1 MKFVCKI
8 FSLVALIVMPII
20 AVSQSQ
26 SLEKLYKDR
35 PEIYFRL
42 DVKDP
47 GVVKKL
53 SNLISVDGFTTDG
66 VTAYANKNQFDK
78 IVEMGYKPELL
89 MPPSL
94 IEEVEMIGLELDREI
109 YEWDAYP
116 TYDAYVQ
123 MMQDFENDYPDYC
136 EVFNFGTLNSGRE
149 LLMARINN
157 GDAAGKPK
165 FLYNATMHGDETAG
179 YVLTLRLIDY
189 LLSNYGSDPRVTNIV
204 DKLDIF
210 INPLANPDGTFYAGN
225 NTVNGSIRGNANG
238 IDLNRN
244 YPDPEDGPHP
254 DGNPYQQETIA
265 FMDLAGD
272 YQFTLAANFHGGAEV
287 VNYPWD
293 TWPQLHADNEWW
305 IMVSR
310 EYADSAQ
317 FYSPAGYLTDLNN
330 GITNGYSWYT
340 TSGNRQDYMN
350 YFRSCREFI
359 LEISAVK
366 TLPANQL
373 PSHWTYNKASLLSY
387 LEQATYGLHGFVTDA
402 VSGEP
407 VEAMISIENHD
418 VDNSHIYSILPD
430 GNYHRPLKAGDYTV
444 TYSAEGYYPETIS
457 ITIEDYQIVNQD
469 IALNPGTLI
478 AGFSASAYSIARGE
492 SVDFFNE
499 SYGQNIVSYEWV
511 FEGGEPANS
520 SEENPQN
527 IVYNETGTFDVQLT
541 ITDSDGESSTLLRED
556 LIDVN
561 LIYVMQDGT
570 FTMCDGM
577 FYDAGGPE
585 GNYGDDQDFVMTIL
599 PDEDEA
605 LVKVDFLSFAVEA
618 QASCNYDWLKIYDGT
633 STMSP
638 LIGTYCGNNSP
649 GEILASNEH
658 GALTFQFHSDGSVNE
673 SGWAAQ
679 VSCTSTVS
687 IDEQIKSDISIWP
700 NPSSERIINLKSNKK
715 ILKTEIIDNQGSV
728 VWGSRNISQSD
739 QLNLTTLPKGIY
751 MLRIVLDQQEVVIRK
766 LVLQ

>member
-116 TYDAYVQ
+116 TYEAYVQ

-204 DKLDIF
+204 NKLDIF

-305 IMVSR
+305 VMVSR

-330 GITNGYSWYT
+330 GITNGYSWYS

-373 PSHWTYNKASLLSY
+373 PAHWNYNKASLLSY

-402 VSGEP
+402 ATGDPIES
-407 VEAMISIENHD
+407 MITIENHD

-430 GNYHRPLKAGDYTV
+430 GNYHRPLKAGNYNV
-444 TYSAEGYYPETIS
+444 TYSAEGYYPQTIN
-457 ITIEDYQIVNQD
+457 ITVEDYQTLNQD
-469 IALNPGTLI
+469 ITLASGTLI
-478 AGFSASAYSIARGE
+478 AGFSASEYSIARGE

-511 FEGGEPANS
+511 FEGGEPSNS
-520 SEENPQN
+520 TEENPQN

-541 ITDSDGESSTLLRED
+541 ITDTDGETSTLLRED
-556 LIDVN
+556 LISVN
-561 LIYVMQDGT
+561 LVYVMQDGT

-577 FYDAGGPE
+577 FYDAGGPD
-585 GNYGDDQDFVMTIL
+585 GNYGDNQDFVMTIL
-599 PDEDEA
+599 PDEEEA
-605 LVKVDFLSFAVEA
+605 LVKIDFISFAVEA
-618 QASCNYDWLKIYDGT
+618 QASCNYDWLKVYDGA

-649 GEILASNEH
+649 GEILASNEQ

-751 MLRIVLDQQEVVIRK
+751 MLRIVLDQQEIVIRK